1 MALSMTTLVLYS
13 KAQFV
18 KAQRDTAMVVNSIMR
33 GQRAQAD

>member
-1 MALSMTTLVLYS
+1 MTTLSYS

-18 KAQRDTAMVVNSIMR
+18 KAQRDKAYVVNSIMR